1 MRLSYKIIIIFSIS
15 VFLSFQ
21 GWAKDI
27 WILDKNLS
35 TIKFELP
42 VLLMNNVEGE
52 FLNFKGLVEIDL
64 EGYKN
69 NKAIFSATLDTIEM
83 NYPKYKN
90 LLLGDIF
97 FDVIKFP
104 IALVDTK
111 KFSFNA
117 EKEINLEVELTIKGI
132 TKLVPLKLE
141 IYFLADELI
150 QIKGHLIFSRTAF
163 NLGTGRWSSTAIL
176 RDKASIE
183 TNLFLFK
190 E

>member
-1 MRLSYKIIIIFSIS
+1 MRLSYQIIITFSILICIS
-15 VFLSFQ
+15 LQ
-21 GWAKDI
+21 AYAKDK
-27 WILDKNLS
+27 WILDKNIS

-42 VLLMNNVEGE
+42 VLFLNNVKGE
-52 FLNFKGLVEIDL
+52 FLNFDGLIEIDL
-64 EGYKN
+64 QNHTN
-69 NKAIFSATLDTIEM
+69 NKAIFSANLDSIEM
-83 NYPKYKN
+83 NYTKYKN

-97 FDVIKFP
+97 FDVKKFP
-104 IALVDTK
+104 ITLVDTK

>member
-1 MRLSYKIIIIFSIS
+1 MLLCYKFIIIFSIS
-15 VFLSFQ
+15 IFLSLQ
-21 GWAKDI
+21 VWAKDR

-42 VLLMNNVEGE
+42 VLLMNNVEGK
-52 FLNFKGLVEIDL
+52 FLNFEGFVEIDL
-64 EGYKN
+64 EDYKN
-69 NKAIFSATLDTIEM
+69 NKAIFSANLNSLEM
-83 NYPKYKN
+83 NYTKYKN

-97 FDVIKFP
+97 FDVEKFP

-117 EKEINLEVELTIKGI
+117 EKKINLKVELTVKGI

-141 IYFLADELI
+141 IYLLADELI
-150 QIKGHLIFSRTAF
+150 QLKGHLIFSRTAF
-163 NLGTGRWSSTAIL
+163 NIGTRQWSSTAIL
-176 RDKASIE
+176 RDQASIK